1 MSETSLANW
10 INTQLKLSK
19 KITNISEDF
28 YNGYLFGEILDKHRL
43 IPNFNAYTNSNDNK
57 LISKNYQYLT
67 KAFSDL
73 GIKFNDN
80 RRNDLLN
87 KKKGVASQLLF
98 KIKQVL
104 DSKLLSLKTLPPKSV
119 NELAEMYKTMRFP
132 NKNEKYLKD
141 LLNRKATSNKLL
153 LDPLHKFGETFNN
166 YYKNILNNID
176 DDNNYVKNEHMNRLN
191 NIRSKEKKK
200 GEEFKNL
207 DMKNLNNWNNQMNI
221 RKNFEKQKEKEYW
234 SQCNFYKRATLNSF
248 KNSNQLNLNMVNEFS
263 SNLSKLGLD
272 IIDSNMLNKKKKVI
286 STDIIMK
293 KIQEKISIEEKARKD
308 KIKRVRKQEHEHERQ
323 IELMKKLKEEE
334 ELRQFSRTHYVDHN
348 KIIKD
353 KLEEMEKKNE
363 DYTKVKKIH
372 ERNIIKNKNNEPLEE
387 EKYTL
392 PYESYA
398 DKFDEKLFFTLLD
411 KYTPKMIEDKIN

>member
-1 MSETSLANW
+1 
-10 INTQLKLSK
+10 
-19 KITNISEDF
+19 
-28 YNGYLFGEILDKHRL
+28 
-43 IPNFNAYTNSNDNK
+43 
-57 LISKNYQYLT
+57 
-67 KAFSDL
+67 
-73 GIKFNDN
+73 
-80 RRNDLLN
+80 
-87 KKKGVASQLLF
+87 
-98 KIKQVL
+98 
-104 DSKLLSLKTLPPKSV
+104 
-119 NELAEMYKTMRFP
+119 MRFP

-153 LDPLHKFGETFNN
+153 LDPLHKFGEGLNT
-166 YYKNILNNID
+166 YYQKIINKID
-176 DDNNYVKNEHMNRLN
+176 DDNNYVKKEHMNRLN
-191 NIRSKEKKK
+191 NIRSKEKLK

-207 DMKNLNNWNNQMNI
+207 DLKNLNNWNNQMEI
-221 RKNFEKQKEKEYW
+221 RKNFVKEKEKQYW

-392 PYESYA
+392 PYESYE
-398 DKFDEKLFFTLLD
+398 DKFDKNLFFTLLD
-411 KYTPKMIEDKIN
+411 KYTPKMIMKINLIKIYFLLY